1 MGHGVK
7 EVEVVGE
14 DGYERQMRKKIADG
28 CAPPPAFHILGHKSY
43 PFLDGGIHEEGV
55 EELEVKLKKK

>member
-1 MGHGVK
+1 MGL
-7 EVEVVGE
+7 
-14 DGYERQMRKKIADG
+14 KKIADG

-43 PFLDGGIHEEGV
+43 PFLDCGIHEEGV